1 MKYLL
6 LLFDINCNNIEILIH
21 LKPRN
26 RFNSIR
32 LISQLQGH
40 IENQLHLL
48 NNYVILKKKKQN
60 ERNGS
65 QFLYTHTYIYIYPLH
80 ISKNQII
87 VGFFST

>member
-48 NNYVILKKKKQN
+48 NNCYFEKKKK
-60 ERNGS
+60 
-65 QFLYTHTYIYIYPLH
+65 
-80 ISKNQII
+80 
-87 VGFFST
+87 